1 MSHFA
6 LKGYIKMAANNTC
19 GVANFA
25 MFPVL
30 VGVKELD
37 PFQGEVFEKQMREP
51 NRRRKD

>member
-1 MSHFA
+1 
-6 LKGYIKMAANNTC
+6 MAANNTC

-37 PFQGEVFEKQMREP
+37 PFLQQVFEKRP
-51 NRRRKD
+51 RGADRRRKD